1 MIASSPVRMQDQNHA
16 ILQLSP
22 VQIHHQYV
30 HHAESPVGV
39 LQPQALQFSV
49 PLPGAAAPAVS
60 WSTAVGPSCLQPVA
74 IVDHGGAAGTTT
86 SLVLDDNDLDVTP
99 STAAFQQLLDSFGC
113 QSDVADDVDD
123 DTVVSLD
130 ESLSLHATARHTGQS
145 THSFRHHQQQHQRL
159 QHHVVCSAARC

>member
-1 MIASSPVRMQDQNHA
+1 MIASSPVRMQDQNNA
-16 ILQLSP
+16 MLQVSP

-39 LQPQALQFSV
+39 LQPQVLQFSM
-49 PLPGAAAPAVS
+49 PLTGAAAPAVS
-60 WSTAVGPSCLQPVA
+60 WSSAGPSCLQPQA
-74 IVDHGGAAGTTT
+74 IVDYGGAAGTTT

-99 STAAFQQLLDSFGC
+99 SAAAFQQLLDSFGC
-113 QSDVADDVDD
+113 QSDADDDVDD

-130 ESLSLHATARHTGQS
+130 ESLSVHATGRHAGQS
-145 THSFRHHQQQHQRL
+145 TRPFRHHHHYQRI